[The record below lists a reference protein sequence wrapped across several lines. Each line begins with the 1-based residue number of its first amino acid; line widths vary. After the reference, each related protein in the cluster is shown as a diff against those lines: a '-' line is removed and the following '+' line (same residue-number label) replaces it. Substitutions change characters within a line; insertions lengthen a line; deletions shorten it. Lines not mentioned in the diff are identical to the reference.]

1 MLYPTPF
8 FDSGTS
14 WLGQV
19 TSWPKVRYELTKNG
33 YELTKVRVDLGTSWI
48 ETLWPTRQDQIK
60 DTVVCWWQG
69 HLLGSFQH
77 ARCPNITTG
86 SWPSP
91 WVGTSMRHGIR
102 PQCVVIHVTRA
113 RATVPSE
120 YLLHGHILESV
131 GGSKYLGVEISDNLS
146 FNNHIQKI
154 CTSASRSLGLIKRN
168 FRTKS
173 PAICEM
179 AYKTLVRRLVEY
191 SSSVWSPYTHLHL
204 LLHLLKKVL
213 GPILSIV
220 ALC

>member
-1 MLYPTPF
+1 
-8 FDSGTS
+8 
-14 WLGQV
+14 
-19 TSWPKVRYELTKNG
+19 
-33 YELTKVRVDLGTSWI
+33 
-48 ETLWPTRQDQIK
+48 
-60 DTVVCWWQG
+60 
-69 HLLGSFQH
+69 
-77 ARCPNITTG
+77 
-86 SWPSP
+86 
-91 WVGTSMRHGIR
+91 MRHGIQ

-154 CTSASRSLGLIKRN
+154 CTSASRSLRLIKRN

-179 AYKTLVRRLVEY
+179 TYKTLVRRLVEY